1 MDCRNT
7 RKKSS
12 STLIHQNHIS
22 VYTVGSPN
30 SYDHKLFLSQV
41 CRPQKLFPI
50 KSRIYLPWIK
60 AFCVQDI
67 NSPIT
72 FIKLFARTLA
82 RILYTLPM
90 RLMGLKSLTFMA
102 PTFFFFCRNKGYKCS
117 MQTFLKT
124 TTCLEVFEKKLKFY
138 PSPFSS
144 VPGKKPLYSHSDVMP
159 CPHSDL

>member
-12 STLIHQNHIS
+12 STLNHQNHIL

-41 CRPQKLFPI
+41 CRPQKVFPI

-60 AFCVQDI
+60 AFCVLDI
-67 NSPIT
+67 NSLIT

-90 RLMGLKSLTFMA
+90 RLMGLKYLTFMA
-102 PTFFFFCRNKGYKCS
+102 FCRNKGYKCS

-124 TTCLEVFEKKLKFY
+124 ITCLEVFEKKLKFH
-138 PSPFSS
+138 PSPRSS
-144 VPGKKPLYSHSDVMP
+144 VPGKKPLYSRSDVVP